1 MTGCVRCGTT
11 IAPGV
16 RFCPNCGLSV
26 TGDADASRTMV
37 ETPVSPDSGER
48 ARLVLP
54 SPDTVLPILRQAT
67 AGEFDVHGLVGA
79 GGMSYVFVATE
90 LALQRKVAIKVMV
103 PGLVPDAGI
112 TERFKREARTAAS
125 LSHPAIIPIYAVRES
140 EQLVYFV
147 MKYIEGR
154 TLETILA
161 VQGPLPTPM
170 CQSIIAQVAAGLA
183 YAHRR
188 GVVHRDIKPA
198 NILVDE
204 HGFAVISDFG
214 IAKVDDAKKLTGT
227 GSILGTPHYMAP
239 EQFAGQN
246 VGPPSDQYALGVLA
260 YECLVGAPPFNGATI
275 AEVMK
280 GHLFDAPVDVRQ
292 RRSDCPPALA
302 DVVMRM
308 IAKGPSQRYPALE
321 DVVKRVGGAPT
332 GADTPVRE
340 ALGALA
346 RASDPAR
353 RQSGPTSRIET
364 PLRPSAPAPAPA
376 RLPTPRGVRIGTGI
390 VLLMMAAI
398 AANQLL
404 RRPEAAVAPDATSVD
419 RASTT
424 PSAPTPET
432 PATDRPANAVP
443 VTELPSPAST
453 PPSTSS
459 STGTPAKTA
468 AAKTRPADRREMRRA
483 ETSSERTSSAPPPSG
498 AAPPTNATPVA
509 ARTSATAT
517 IKLGS
522 RVAGT
527 VLYVNGAA
535 RRTIEG
541 LTDVVVPAG
550 TVRLGLRR
558 EGCAAP
564 WDTTI
569 TAAAGET
576 VRIGY
581 RLSECAP

>member
-26 TGDADASRTMV
+26 TGDVDASRTMV
-37 ETPVSPDSGER
+37 ESSPSPDSGER

-54 SPDTVLPILRQAT
+54 SPETVLPILRQAT

-79 GGMSYVFVATE
+79 GGMSYVFIATE
-90 LALQRKVAIKVMV
+90 VALQRKVAIKVMV

-214 IAKVDDAKKLTGT
+214 IAKVDDAKKLTST

-353 RQSGPTSRIET
+353 RQSGPTSRPMT
-364 PLRPSAPAPAPA
+364 PSAPPATTPPPA
-376 RLPTPRGVRIGTGI
+376 RIPTPLGLRIGGGV
-390 VLLMMAAI
+390 VLLMLAAL

-404 RRPEAAVAPDATSVD
+404 RRPTAPAAAPPEVVVAPASVPGVSNAAPPVTPTRDSLTAPRTSEAQRTVTPDAPASKARQPERREPTRAAVSSEQTRVS
-419 RASTT
+419 ST
-424 PSAPTPET
+424 PSATP
-432 PATDRPANAVP
+432 
-443 VTELPSPAST
+443 S
-453 PPSTSS
+453 
-459 STGTPAKTA
+459 
-468 AAKTRPADRREMRRA
+468 A
-483 ETSSERTSSAPPPSG
+483 E
-498 AAPPTNATPVA
+498 AAPAP
-509 ARTSATAT
+509 ARASGTAT

-522 RVAGT
+522 RVGGT

-535 RRTIEG
+535 RRTVEG
-541 LTDVVVPAG
+541 LVDVVVPAG
-550 TVRLGLRR
+550 TVRLSLKR

-581 RLSECAP
+581 RLSECQS